1 MRGSGRPVV
10 LGLVLFVTPLGLGAA
25 LAMMAARGPHLE
37 TWLALGVV
45 AALFVAACVTAL
57 RGAPRLL
64 LAALP
69 STAALLLFLSTY
81 LGSPIPAGPPI
92 TEPLPG
98 ASPPASMRIERLPT
112 GIIHRSAAF
121 AYSGGTMFDA
131 RDFAMTATLIRHPAG
146 DVLVDTGLGKDIG
159 ARLEAFPLLFR
170 AMTSY
175 ERGPSAAEQLE
186 ASGYDTHSLRGVILT
201 HAHWDHA
208 SGVPE
213 LPDTPVLV
221 TEEER
226 RFVDEGGT
234 VMAITRNLP
243 DVRWETYAFEPRP
256 YLGFSR
262 SHDLYGDGSIVIVPV
277 PGHTPG
283 SILVF
288 VALPSGERWALLG
301 DLVWQLEGIT
311 ERVERPWLTRGLAD
325 ADPQGV
331 RDGIA
336 HVAAIHDAFPE
347 MHLVPAHDGRG
358 FAAMPE
364 LH

>member
-1 MRGSGRPVV
+1 MRGPGPVSLGVV
-10 LGLVLFVTPLGLGAA
+10 LFAAPLGLGAA
-25 LAMMAARGPHLE
+25 LAMMTARGPHLE
-37 TWLALGVV
+37 TWV
-45 AALFVAACVTAL
+45 AVGAVATLFVAGCVAAI
-57 RGAPRLL
+57 RRAPRALF
-64 LAALP
+64 AALP
-69 STAALLLFLSTY
+69 STSALLLFLSTY
-81 LGSPIPAGPPI
+81 LGSPIAPAPPI
-92 TEPLPG
+92 DEALPA
-98 ASPPASMRIERLPT
+98 ASPPASMRIERLST
-112 GIIHRSAAF
+112 GVIHRSAAF
-121 AYSGGTMFDA
+121 AYRGGTMFDA

-159 ARLEAFPLLFR
+159 ERLEAFPLLFR

-175 ERGPSAAEQLE
+175 ERGRSAAEQLA
-186 ASGYDTHSLRGVILT
+186 ASGYDTRSLRGVILT
-201 HAHWDHA
+201 HAHWDHV

-221 TEEER
+221 TKEER
-226 RFVDEGGT
+226 RFVDDGGT
-234 VMAITRNLP
+234 VMAITQNLP
-243 DVRWETYAFEPRP
+243 DVKWETYAFEPRP

-283 SILVF
+283 SVLVF

-311 ERVERPWLTRGLAD
+311 ERAERPWLTRVLAD

-347 MHLVPAHDGRG
+347 MRLVPAHDGRG
-358 FAAMPE
+358 FAEMPE
-364 LH
+364 LR